1 LDQEHELDGENPR
14 NIKKM
19 DGEKSMGHQEHE
31 IDLDPILVFL
41 AVSGTTDVSM
51 GRASSMVVAGVL

>member
-1 LDQEHELDGENPR
+1 
-14 NIKKM
+14 M